1 LGTRLAAK
9 VWNGL
14 AISNACGHPNIKAH
28 DNKYRFQYVMT
39 QARWRGKIRSLRR
52 KSIAAGISFV
62 PSAAARRYNGGHAMS
77 LLNEIEPLKQSAL
90 AELKTAADLAA
101 LDHAKGAWIGPH
113 GKFTALMKQL
123 GSLPKEEKPA
133 AGKRINAAKAELEAA
148 LAARREE
155 LELKAALPKEPTDF
169 TMPGR
174 RRALGRLHPLTQISE
189 DIVRA
194 FRKIGFA
201 VADGPEVEDDWHC
214 FDALNT
220 PADHPAR
227 DTHDTFYLVGQASS
241 LPPGLPA
248 PDSSRAGS
256 PPAAG
261 RMPAPLLLRTHTSS
275 VQIRVMKSQPPPIR
289 IIAPGRVY
297 RRDNADATHNP
308 TFHQIEG
315 LYVDKGVTVGDLK
328 GTVEFVFKELM
339 GPDVKLRFRPH
350 YFSYTEPSLEIDFT
364 NSLVKKL
371 GKDWLEIAGCGMVHP
386 QVFEN
391 VGYDPEVWTGWAFG
405 FGIERIAMIRYG
417 IDDIRLFYENDVRFL
432 GQF

>member
-1 LGTRLAAK
+1 M
-9 VWNGL
+9 
-14 AISNACGHPNIKAH
+14 P
-28 DNKYRFQYVMT
+28 
-39 QARWRGKIRSLRR
+39 
-52 KSIAAGISFV
+52 
-62 PSAAARRYNGGHAMS
+62 
-77 LLNEIEPLKQSAL
+77 LLDEIEPLKQAAL
-90 AELKTAADLAA
+90 AELKSAADAPGLEQT
-101 LDHAKGAWIGPH
+101 KGAWIGPN

-123 GSLPKEEKPA
+123 GGLSKEEKPV
-133 AGKRINAAKAELEAA
+133 AGKLINAAKVELESA

-169 TMPGR
+169 TLPGR
-174 RRALGRLHPLTQISE
+174 RRPLGKLHPLTQVTD

-194 FRKIGFA
+194 FRKIGFV
-201 VADGPEVEDDWHC
+201 VADGPEIEDEFHC

-227 DTHDTFYLVGQASS
+227 DTQDTFYVEGGANPKSEIGNAKQ
-241 LPPGLPA
+241 
-248 PDSSRAGS
+248 
-256 PPAAG
+256 
-261 RMPAPLLLRTHTSS
+261 LLRTHTSS

-328 GTVEFVFKELM
+328 GTVEFVFKQVLGE
-339 GPDVKLRFRPH
+339 DVKLRFRPH

-391 VGYDPEVWTGWAFG
+391 VGYDPEVWSGWAFG
-405 FGIERIAMIRYG
+405 FGIERIAMLRYG
-417 IDDIRLFYENDVRFL
+417 INDIRLFYENDVRFL
-432 GQF
+432 RQF